1 MSTNQSEEQL
11 ADGLRGYHLQISQLE
26 LLMTD
31 PSTNEASKLELLELQ
46 NDLLELIEVTQGS
59 LEV

>member
-1 MSTNQSEEQL
+1 
-11 ADGLRGYHLQISQLE
+11 
-26 LLMTD
+26 MTD

-59 LEV
+59 LENPLQKWRITMRVSSSSTQSISQ